1 MVAMRVDLTDHVQ
14 GFAIL
19 HERLNGPL
27 ILVLIRCT
35 DPCLRRQLFLIQTGC
50 QLLQQVVS
58 LPASP
63 QASTL
68 TDAHAVTSRHARKG
82 VICSPSIF
90 AEATNMVFCAS
101 FQPNVLW

>member
-1 MVAMRVDLTDHVQ
+1 MCVDLTDHVQ

-19 HERLNGPL
+19 HESVNGPL

-35 DPCLRRQLFLIQTGC
+35 DSCFRRQLLLIQTGY

-58 LPASP
+58 LPVSP

-68 TDAHAVTSRHARKG
+68 ADAHAVASSRAGKG
-82 VICSPSIF
+82 GLLNPLPS
-90 AEATNMVFCAS
+90 AEAPNIDQQAS
-101 FQPNVLW
+101 F